1 MSEVAAQPTVADV
14 ICECLSSF
22 GVERVFGVVG
32 PQINHTISAIMRSGG
47 KYIQVHNEKSAAIM
61 AAVTAAMTGKL
72 GVCLASV
79 APGTLSLIP
88 GLWLAASERLPV
100 LALTGQL
107 DTRFLGLEYVQEAD
121 NIGVLKPVTVYSQI
135 IASSES
141 AAVICSK
148 ACREA
153 LSKHGVAHLDI
164 PSDIQIQSA
173 SPEPLNYLQTEM
185 RYPYLDEDSVKKAA
199 LVLNKCERTLLLV
212 GQGARKCRDLVM
224 AISEKLD
231 APVFTTWA
239 AMDVLPTKFSNNL
252 GILWMNSSSIREMAK
267 KANCVLMIGTD
278 YTFMQDIFSPECTKI
293 QIDSDSY
300 NLGKRVR
307 IDVPVLGDAC
317 HALAVLLKGL
327 QKHDG
332 FYAETA
338 RELMSPVRIAIK
350 ENAERASKPINPF
363 FAVKALS
370 STLRD
375 DAIVCLESAGAS
387 RYIGYCFDV
396 KNHLITRAG
405 RYGVLGYALPAAIAA
420 KLVYPQRE
428 AVAVCGDFGMTY
440 GMAEMLTAVREKI
453 PVKAV
458 VFNNGTQTSETADP
472 TFPKGLNIAV
482 DFRFSKFAEAC
493 GAFSRYVEDPED
505 IAPALSDVFSKEGP
519 GLVEIITSP
528 DEDPRSI
535 ARL

>member
-1 MSEVAAQPTVADV
+1 MSEVGGQPTVADV
-14 ICECLSSF
+14 IWECLQSF
-22 GVERVFGVVG
+22 GVDRVFGVLG
-32 PQINHTISAIMRSGG
+32 PQINHTISAIVKSGG

-79 APGTLSLIP
+79 APGTLSLVP
-88 GLWLAASERLPV
+88 GLWLAASERLSV
-100 LALTGQL
+100 LAVTGQL
-107 DTRFLGLEYVQEAD
+107 DTRLLGSEYVQEAD

-135 IASSES
+135 IASPES
-141 AAVICSK
+141 AAMICSK
-148 ACREA
+148 ACRAA
-153 LSKHGVAHLDI
+153 LTKHGVAQIDI
-164 PSDIQIQSA
+164 PSDIQVQTASA
-173 SPEPLNYLQTEM
+173 EPLNYLQTEM
-185 RYPYLDEDSVKKAA
+185 KEPYLDEESVKKAA
-199 LVLNKCERTLLLV
+199 LVLNKSEKILLLV
-212 GQGARKCRDLVM
+212 GQGARRCRDLVM
-224 AISEKLD
+224 AISERLD

-239 AMDVLPTKFSNNL
+239 AMDVLPTKFSNNM
-252 GILWMNSSSIREMAK
+252 GILWMNSSSIIEIAK

-278 YTFMQDIFSPECTKI
+278 YTFMQDIFSPKCTKI

-300 NLGKRVR
+300 NLGKRIR

-317 HALAVLLKGL
+317 NALAVLLTGV
-327 QKHDG
+327 QKREG
-332 FYAETA
+332 SYVETA
-338 RELMSPVRIAIK
+338 RELMSPAQIMIK
-350 ENAERASKPINPF
+350 ENAERKSKPINPF

-370 STLRD
+370 SSLRD

-396 KNHLITRAG
+396 KNHIITRAG

-428 AVAVCGDFGMTY
+428 VVAVCGDFGMTY
-440 GMAEMLTAVREKI
+440 GMAEMLTAVREGI

-472 TFPKGLNIAV
+472 TFPKGLNIDV

-493 GAFSRYVEDPED
+493 GVFSRYVEDPED
-505 IAPALSDVFSKEGP
+505 LAPALSDIFSKQGP

-528 DEDPRSI
+528 YEDPRSI